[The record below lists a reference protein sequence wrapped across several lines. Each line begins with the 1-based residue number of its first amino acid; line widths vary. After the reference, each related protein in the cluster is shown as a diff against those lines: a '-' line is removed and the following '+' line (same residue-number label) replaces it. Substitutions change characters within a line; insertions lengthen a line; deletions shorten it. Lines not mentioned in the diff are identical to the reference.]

1 MKFVVIAGAHFGVSL
16 LIQAALLAIV
26 PPLTD
31 PLPSANAYSA
41 LFETP
46 QYIFFKYC
54 QALSHLPIYWVFR
67 LNGTSPFILLLN
79 SAAFASIVCACWKGW
94 EIFRRKEAL

>member
-1 MKFVVIAGAHFGVSL
+1 LVLEHEIRRHRGGAFWSEPSHSGR
-16 LIQAALLAIV
+16 ATRDCPA
-26 PPLTD
+26 TD
-31 PLPSANAYSA
+31 RPTA